1 MGSINYL
8 YIIILSLSICFTEA
22 LQAGNF
28 EGYSQTDTLKLDE
41 VIIRKQ
47 RKISD
52 AGMIMSQIDSLVMD
66 GKAIRSLS
74 EVLAENSAIFI
85 KTYGRGA
92 LATAS
97 FRGTAPSHT
106 RVTWNGMEINSPMLG
121 MTDFSLIPVYF
132 TDEIN
137 LFHGAGSVREIPG
150 ALGGIISLNTKPGSA
165 KNFSASYIQGIGS
178 YGSWDN
184 FLKFN
189 LNKNK
194 FQSVTRIFLSSSEN
208 NFKYLNRDIIDSVDI
223 ETGKKYHPVNVNR
236 HASYMQYGFLQEF
249 FYRPVENRMLRFSIW
264 GQKADRQIPGLTSY
278 ESGDEGGRGRQ
289 FDNILRINGSWKHY
303 GEKLKFEYLN
313 GLSFEIL
320 DYEFVTDISGFGL
333 LKLVNSEAETFSLLQ
348 KVLVDYNLNKKGI
361 IHTSVSW
368 LYGKVN
374 SYESVLR
381 NGFNKQRY
389 QASILMTWSQQWG
402 HRIFSAMTIGEELS
416 EDKWS
421 PLLFNISGEYHFKN
435 INNLYLS
442 AGFSQNVKFP
452 GLNDLYYQPGGNP
465 FLKHETALSH
475 DMALNWKCDL
485 TNMRLDMNFGYY
497 LTKINDWILW
507 LPTFKGYWE
516 PGNIDKVNASGL
528 ESSVNISGNKGE
540 IEYKV
545 RIDYAFTSSRNISR
559 PVHDS
564 DLSSGMQ
571 LPFIPLH
578 SANALI
584 NLSGKG
590 FSLTWLWNY
599 FSERFINTSNN
610 YHSSR
615 DCLYPFYMNQLTA
628 GKSFTTRKYNF
639 NISLGIHNLFNEEY
653 RSILQRPM
661 PGRNFTLMLKIT
673 I

>member
-8 YIIILSLSICFTEA
+8 YIIILSLSVCFTEV

-74 EVLAENSAIFI
+74 EVLAENSVIFI

-194 FQSVTRIFLSSSEN
+194 FQSGTRVFLSSSEN

-223 ETGKKYHPVNVNR
+223 ETGKKYYPVDVNR
-236 HASYMQYGFLQEF
+236 YASYMQYGFLQEF

-264 GQKADRQIPGLTSY
+264 GQKADRQIPSLTSY

-303 GEKLKFEYLN
+303 GEKLKLEYLN
-313 GLSFEIL
+313 GLSFEML

-348 KVLVDYNLNKKGI
+348 KVLVEYNLNKKGV
-361 IHTSVSW
+361 IHTSASW

-374 SYESVLR
+374 SHESVLR
-381 NGFNKQRY
+381 SGFNKQRN

-402 HRIFSAMTIGEELS
+402 NRIFSAMTIGEELS

-452 GLNDLYYQPGGNP
+452 VLNDLYYQPGGNP

-485 TNMRLDMNFGYY
+485 TNLRLDMNFGYY

-545 RIDYAFTSSRNISR
+545 RIDYAFTSSRNMSK

-615 DCLYPFYMNQLTA
+615 DYLYPFYMNQLTA
-628 GKSFTTRKYNF
+628 GKSFTIGKYNF

-661 PGRNFTLMLKIT
+661 PGRNFTFMLKIN